1 MHKGLV
7 LQKPTKNEIDSMSY
21 VDYQTYIVNI
31 FHGSTTIDKI
41 YTHYSLIMEKM
52 NIIWLFY
59 FSTYENLWWI
69 KHQSFHNFIP
79 IFMFST

>member
-7 LQKPTKNEIDSMSY
+7 LQKPTQNKIDSMSY
-21 VDYQTYIVNI
+21 VGYQTYIVDI

-52 NIIWLFY
+52 NII
-59 FSTYENLWWI
+59 
-69 KHQSFHNFIP
+69 
-79 IFMFST
+79 